1 MNKKRTDLTMF
12 NAAMAKDPL
21 FGLSENFPKLLEL
34 KLAQLCPNP
43 DQPRQTLD
51 QEALHELAASIE
63 KHGLIQPI
71 TVKEHSGEEG
81 VFIVVAGE
89 RRWRAHELL
98 NRETI
103 FAILTTGNP
112 DEIAIIENLQREDL
126 NPIEESAALLRLME
140 RHNYTQTELGQVIGK
155 AQNTVSALLRL
166 NDLPDRIKAEYPT
179 SDKISKSVLIDIA
192 RLKSAED
199 QLKLWKQA
207 QSGSLTVRATR
218 QKKEQGEVRDVQ
230 TPTQRLI
237 STGRSF
243 IKKLKKT
250 QRDDVLANR
259 DQYQELLDLKAQFD
273 DQIARISNEDQ

>member
-1 MNKKRTDLTMF
+1 
-12 NAAMAKDPL
+12 
-21 FGLSENFPKLLEL
+21 
-34 KLAQLCPNP
+34 
-43 DQPRQTLD
+43 
-51 QEALHELAASIE
+51 
-63 KHGLIQPI
+63 
-71 TVKEHSGEEG
+71 
-81 VFIVVAGE
+81 
-89 RRWRAHELL
+89 
-98 NRETI
+98 
-103 FAILTTGNP
+103 
-112 DEIAIIENLQREDL
+112 
-126 NPIEESAALLRLME
+126 
-140 RHNYTQTELGQVIGK
+140 LGQVIGK

-192 RLKSAED
+192 RLKSPED

-243 IKKLKKT
+243 IKKLRKT
-250 QRDDVLANR
+250 RRDDVLANR